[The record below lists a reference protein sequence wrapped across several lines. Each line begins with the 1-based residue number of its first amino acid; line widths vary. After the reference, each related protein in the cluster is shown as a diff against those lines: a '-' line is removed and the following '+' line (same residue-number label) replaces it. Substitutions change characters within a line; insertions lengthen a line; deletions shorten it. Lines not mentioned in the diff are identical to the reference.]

1 VRLAGIL
8 HLASLS
14 HRTHKAKLI
23 IFISAPH
30 SHQSNHLYLTMI
42 VPTSTLAFLLAPL
55 TTVTV
60 VSNLLDLCQGFITP
74 PTQHRIIHRTPSP
87 LFYKD
92 EEDTTILLAPE
103 EIVKTLQVKPPL
115 LPLNGTDVIDM
126 AADTTCSLDSGICGV
141 QDTFTIL
148 QSFPQQVPKKMYS
161 LRSITFENDIKDFLD
176 IAKPYYALD
185 NEFAIVDDATD
196 EVVGV
201 VATAQVHMP
210 LGRESGG
217 IPFAEAGR
225 HMGAAGSVAAL
236 LRNPQKKR

>member
-1 VRLAGIL
+1 
-8 HLASLS
+8 
-14 HRTHKAKLI
+14 
-23 IFISAPH
+23 
-30 SHQSNHLYLTMI
+30 MI

-60 VSNLLDLCQGFITP
+60 VSNLLDVCQGFVAP
-74 PTQHRIIHRTPSP
+74 PTHHRIIPRTPSP
-87 LFYKD
+87 LFYRD
-92 EEDTTILLAPE
+92 EDTIISVAPE
-103 EIVKTLQVKPPL
+103 EIVKTLQCKPLL

-126 AADTTCSLDSGICGV
+126 AADTCSLDSGICGV
-141 QDTFTIL
+141 QDTSTIL
-148 QSFPQQVPKKMYS
+148 QPFPQQVPKKMYS
-161 LRSITFENDIKDFLD
+161 LRSITFENDIADFLD
-176 IAKPYYALD
+176 IAKPYYALG
-185 NEFAIVDDATD
+185 NEFAIVDDVTD

-236 LRNPQKKR
+236 LRNPQTKR

>member
-1 VRLAGIL
+1 
-8 HLASLS
+8 
-14 HRTHKAKLI
+14 
-23 IFISAPH
+23 
-30 SHQSNHLYLTMI
+30 MI
-42 VPTSTLAFLLAPL
+42 VPTSALAFLLAPL

-60 VSNLLDLCQGFITP
+60 VSNLLDVCQGFVT
-74 PTQHRIIHRTPSP
+74 PTQHGTISRTPSP

-92 EEDTTILLAPE
+92 EDIIISMAPE

-126 AADTTCSLDSGICGV
+126 AADTCSFDGGICGV
-141 QDTFTIL
+141 QDTSTIL
-148 QSFPQQVPKKMYS
+148 QPFPQQVPKKMYS
-161 LRSITFENDIKDFLD
+161 LRSVTFEDHIEDYLD
-176 IAKPYYALD
+176 ITKPYYALD
-185 NEFAIVDDATD
+185 NEFAILDDATD

>member
-1 VRLAGIL
+1 
-8 HLASLS
+8 
-14 HRTHKAKLI
+14 
-23 IFISAPH
+23 
-30 SHQSNHLYLTMI
+30 MI

-60 VSNLLDLCQGFITP
+60 VSNLLDVCQGFVAPPTHHRITP
-74 PTQHRIIHRTPSP
+74 RTPSP
-87 LFYKD
+87 LHYKD
-92 EEDTTILLAPE
+92 EDTTISLAPE
-103 EIVKTLQVKPPL
+103 EIVKTLQVKPLL

-126 AADTTCSLDSGICGV
+126 AADTCSLDSGICGV
-141 QDTFTIL
+141 QDTSTIL
-148 QSFPQQVPKKMYS
+148 QPFPQQVPKKMYS
-161 LRSITFENDIKDFLD
+161 LCSITFENDIADFLD

-185 NEFAIVDDATD
+185 NEFAIVDDVTD

>member
-1 VRLAGIL
+1 
-8 HLASLS
+8 
-14 HRTHKAKLI
+14 
-23 IFISAPH
+23 
-30 SHQSNHLYLTMI
+30 MI
-42 VPTSTLAFLLAPL
+42 VPTSALAFLLAPL

-60 VSNLLDLCQGFITP
+60 VSNLLDVCQGFVTP
-74 PTQHRIIHRTPSP
+74 THHRIIHRTPSP

-92 EEDTTILLAPE
+92 GDTTIPLALE
-103 EIVKTLQVKPPL
+103 KALQVKPQL

-126 AADTTCSLDSGICGV
+126 QPDTCSLDSGICGV
-141 QDTFTIL
+141 QDTSSTSSQPFL
-148 QSFPQQVPKKMYS
+148 KQVPKKMYS
-161 LRSITFENDIKDFLD
+161 LRSVTFEDHIEDFLD

-185 NEFAIVDDATD
+185 NEFAIVDDVTD

>member
-1 VRLAGIL
+1 
-8 HLASLS
+8 
-14 HRTHKAKLI
+14 
-23 IFISAPH
+23 
-30 SHQSNHLYLTMI
+30 MI

-55 TTVTV
+55 TTITV
-60 VSNLLDLCQGFITP
+60 VSNLLDVCQGFITP
-74 PTQHRIIHRTPSP
+74 THHRIIPRTPSP

-92 EEDTTILLAPE
+92 DDTTTLLAPE

-126 AADTTCSLDSGICGV
+126 AADTCSLDRGICGV
-141 QDTFTIL
+141 QDTSSTSQPFL
-148 QSFPQQVPKKMYS
+148 QVPKKMYS
-161 LRSITFENDIKDFLD
+161 LRSITFENDIEDFLD

>member
-1 VRLAGIL
+1 
-8 HLASLS
+8 
-14 HRTHKAKLI
+14 
-23 IFISAPH
+23 
-30 SHQSNHLYLTMI
+30 MI
-42 VPTSTLAFLLAPL
+42 VPTSALAFLLAKL

-60 VSNLLDLCQGFITP
+60 GSNLLDVCQGFVTP
-74 PTQHRIIHRTPSP
+74 THHRIIHRTPSP

-92 EEDTTILLAPE
+92 EDTISLAPE
-103 EIVKTLQVKPPL
+103 EIVKTLQKPLL

-126 AADTTCSLDSGICGV
+126 QPDTCSLDSGICGV
-141 QDTFTIL
+141 QDTSSTS
-148 QSFPQQVPKKMYS
+148 QPFPQQVPKKMYS
-161 LRSITFENDIKDFLD
+161 LRSVTFENDIEDFLD

-185 NEFAIVDDATD
+185 NEFAIVDDVTD

>member
-1 VRLAGIL
+1 
-8 HLASLS
+8 
-14 HRTHKAKLI
+14 
-23 IFISAPH
+23 
-30 SHQSNHLYLTMI
+30 MI

-55 TTVTV
+55 TTFTV
-60 VSNLLDLCQGFITP
+60 VPNLLAVCQGFIIPT
-74 PTQHRIIHRTPSP
+74 TQHRIIHRTPSP

-92 EEDTTILLAPE
+92 KDTTILLAPE
-103 EIVKTLQVKPPL
+103 EIVKTLQFKPQL

-126 AADTTCSLDSGICGV
+126 AADTCSLDSGICGV
-141 QDTFTIL
+141 QDTSTIL
-148 QSFPQQVPKKMYS
+148 HFPQQVPKKMFS
-161 LRSITFENDIKDFLD
+161 LRSVTFEDHIEDFLD

>member
-1 VRLAGIL
+1 
-8 HLASLS
+8 
-14 HRTHKAKLI
+14 
-23 IFISAPH
+23 
-30 SHQSNHLYLTMI
+30 MI
-42 VPTSTLAFLLAPL
+42 VPTSAFAFLLAPL

-60 VSNLLDLCQGFITP
+60 VSNLLDVCQGFVTP
-74 PTQHRIIHRTPSP
+74 TRHRIIPRTPSP

-92 EEDTTILLAPE
+92 EDSAILLAPE

-115 LPLNGTDVIDM
+115 LPLNGTDMLGM
-126 AADTTCSLDSGICGV
+126 ATDTCSLSGIRGV
-141 QDTFTIL
+141 QDTSTIL
-148 QSFPQQVPKKMYS
+148 QPFPHQVPKKMYS
-161 LRSITFENDIKDFLD
+161 LRSITFENDIMDFLD

>member
-1 VRLAGIL
+1 
-8 HLASLS
+8 
-14 HRTHKAKLI
+14 
-23 IFISAPH
+23 
-30 SHQSNHLYLTMI
+30 MI

-60 VSNLLDLCQGFITP
+60 VSNLLDVCQGFVTP
-74 PTQHRIIHRTPSP
+74 THHRIIPRTPSP
-87 LFYKD
+87 LFYRD
-92 EEDTTILLAPE
+92 EDSAIPLAPE
-103 EIVKTLQVKPPL
+103 EALQVKS
-115 LPLNGTDVIDM
+115 PLNGAEVFGM
-126 AADTTCSLDSGICGV
+126 AAETCSLDRGIFGV
-141 QDTFTIL
+141 QDTSTIL
-148 QSFPQQVPKKMYS
+148 QPFPQQVPKRMYS
-161 LRSITFENDIKDFLD
+161 LRSITFENDIVDFLD

-185 NEFAIVDDATD
+185 NEFAIVNDITD

>member
-1 VRLAGIL
+1 
-8 HLASLS
+8 
-14 HRTHKAKLI
+14 
-23 IFISAPH
+23 
-30 SHQSNHLYLTMI
+30 MI
-42 VPTSTLAFLLAPL
+42 VPTSALAFLLAPL

-60 VSNLLDLCQGFITP
+60 VSNLDVCQGFITP
-74 PTQHRIIHRTPSP
+74 THHRIIPRTPSP
-87 LFYKD
+87 LFYRD
-92 EEDTTILLAPE
+92 EEDTTISLAPE
-103 EIVKTLQVKPPL
+103 EIVKTLQGKPLL

-126 AADTTCSLDSGICGV
+126 AADTCSLDRGICGV
-141 QDTFTIL
+141 QDTSTIL
-148 QSFPQQVPKKMYS
+148 QPFPQQVPKKMFS
-161 LRSITFENDIKDFLD
+161 LRSITFEDHIEDFLD

>member
-1 VRLAGIL
+1 
-8 HLASLS
+8 
-14 HRTHKAKLI
+14 
-23 IFISAPH
+23 
-30 SHQSNHLYLTMI
+30 MI

-60 VSNLLDLCQGFITP
+60 VSNLLDVCQGFVT
-74 PTQHRIIHRTPSP
+74 PTQHRTISRTPSP

-92 EEDTTILLAPE
+92 EDIIISMAPE

-115 LPLNGTDVIDM
+115 LPLNGTDMIDM
-126 AADTTCSLDSGICGV
+126 AANTCSLDGGICGV
-141 QDTFTIL
+141 QDTSSTSQPFL
-148 QSFPQQVPKKMYS
+148 QQVPKRMYS
-161 LRSITFENDIKDFLD
+161 LRSITFENDIEDFLD

>member
-1 VRLAGIL
+1 
-8 HLASLS
+8 
-14 HRTHKAKLI
+14 
-23 IFISAPH
+23 
-30 SHQSNHLYLTMI
+30 MI
-42 VPTSTLAFLLAPL
+42 VPTSALAFLLAPL

-60 VSNLLDLCQGFITP
+60 VSNLLDVCQGFVVTP
-74 PTQHRIIHRTPSP
+74 THHRIISRTPSP

-92 EEDTTILLAPE
+92 GDTTISLALE
-103 EIVKTLQVKPPL
+103 KALQVKPQL

-126 AADTTCSLDSGICGV
+126 QPDTCSLDSGICGV
-141 QDTFTIL
+141 QDTSTIL
-148 QSFPQQVPKKMYS
+148 QPFPQQVPKKMYS
-161 LRSITFENDIKDFLD
+161 LRSITFEDDIEDFLD

>member
-1 VRLAGIL
+1 
-8 HLASLS
+8 
-14 HRTHKAKLI
+14 
-23 IFISAPH
+23 
-30 SHQSNHLYLTMI
+30 MI
-42 VPTSTLAFLLAPL
+42 VPTSALAFLLAPL

-60 VSNLLDLCQGFITP
+60 VSNLDVCQGFIT

-92 EEDTTILLAPE
+92 EGATTLLAPE

-126 AADTTCSLDSGICGV
+126 AADKPCSLDSGICGV
-141 QDTFTIL
+141 QDTSTIL
-148 QSFPQQVPKKMYS
+148 QPFPQQVPKRMFS
-161 LRSITFENDIKDFLD
+161 LRSITFENDIEDFLD

>member
-1 VRLAGIL
+1 
-8 HLASLS
+8 
-14 HRTHKAKLI
+14 
-23 IFISAPH
+23 
-30 SHQSNHLYLTMI
+30 MI
-42 VPTSTLAFLLAPL
+42 VPTSALAFLLAPL

-60 VSNLLDLCQGFITP
+60 VSNLLDVCQGFVTP
-74 PTQHRIIHRTPSP
+74 PTHHRIISRTPSP

-92 EEDTTILLAPE
+92 EDTTFSLPPE

-126 AADTTCSLDSGICGV
+126 QPDTCSLGSGICGV
-141 QDTFTIL
+141 QDTSTIL
-148 QSFPQQVPKKMYS
+148 QPFPQQVPKKMYS
-161 LRSITFENDIKDFLD
+161 LRSVTFEDHIEDFLD

>member
-1 VRLAGIL
+1 
-8 HLASLS
+8 
-14 HRTHKAKLI
+14 
-23 IFISAPH
+23 
-30 SHQSNHLYLTMI
+30 MI
-42 VPTSTLAFLLAPL
+42 VPTSALAFLLAPL

-60 VSNLLDLCQGFITP
+60 VSNLLDVCQGFTTP
-74 PTQHRIIHRTPSP
+74 THHRIIPRTPSP

-92 EEDTTILLAPE
+92 EDSAILLAPE

-126 AADTTCSLDSGICGV
+126 QPDTCSHDSGICGV
-141 QDTFTIL
+141 QDTSTIL
-148 QSFPQQVPKKMYS
+148 QPFPQQVPKKMFS
-161 LRSITFENDIKDFLD
+161 LRSVTFEDHIEDFLD

>member
-1 VRLAGIL
+1 
-8 HLASLS
+8 
-14 HRTHKAKLI
+14 
-23 IFISAPH
+23 
-30 SHQSNHLYLTMI
+30 MI
-42 VPTSTLAFLLAPL
+42 VPTSALAFLLAPL

-60 VSNLLDLCQGFITP
+60 VSNLDVCKGFIT

-87 LFYKD
+87 LFYK
-92 EEDTTILLAPE
+92 EDTTNLLAPE
-103 EIVKTLQVKPPL
+103 EIVKTLQGKPPL

-126 AADTTCSLDSGICGV
+126 AADTCGICGV
-141 QDTFTIL
+141 QDTSTIL
-148 QSFPQQVPKKMYS
+148 QPFPQQVPKKMFS
-161 LRSITFENDIKDFLD
+161 LRSVTFEDHIEDFFD